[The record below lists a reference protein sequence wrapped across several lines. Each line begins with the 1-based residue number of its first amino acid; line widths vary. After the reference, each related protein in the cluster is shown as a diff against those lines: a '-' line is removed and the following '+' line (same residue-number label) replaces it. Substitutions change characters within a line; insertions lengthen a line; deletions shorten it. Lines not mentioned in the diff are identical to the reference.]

1 MLVFCGYMLM
11 LAFIV
16 VPVAEL
22 YVLMS
27 VEGRIGLA
35 ATLGAILLTAIVGAG
50 LLRRQGMAT
59 MSAIRRQTATGQ
71 FPGRDL
77 AHGGILLFA
86 GGLLLTPGFI
96 TDAVGFALLVP
107 AIREVVRLRLAQYF
121 RERTIIL

>member
-1 MLVFCGYMLM
+1 MLL

-16 VPVAEL
+16 VPIAEL
-22 YVLMS
+22 YLLMT
-27 VEGRIGLA
+27 VEGRIGLG
-35 ATLGAILLTAIVGAG
+35 ATLGAILFTAVLGAY
-50 LLRRQGMAT
+50 LLKKQGRAT
-59 MSAIRRQTATGQ
+59 MAAIRAQTASGQ

-107 AIREVVRLRLAQYF
+107 AIREVIRLRLAQHF